1 MEDNNKTALWFVLN
15 DATGEVQAN
24 FDPACQM
31 QINPGQFRQAMQDA
45 GYGEY
50 HMLDG
55 QLNAFLAAART
66 SKEVLTWL
74 VAKREDAEIT
84 LTVDEDWMVARLTV
98 VPARGGKPV
107 TMALINEQLRERQI
121 SHGILHAEI
130 DAIIAGERCENRI
143 IAQGQFAQEGVATR
157 FESLLEQKQ
166 QALSHIDEMA
176 VVKFNDLSHL
186 LLVEP
191 GDQLMRR
198 HPAVQGTNGINIRG
212 EVAMSPA
219 LPDLPFAT
227 EYPGAKVSDNDVNL
241 LIATLAGQP
250 TLCGH
255 GVKVNPVVELDNVN
269 LKSGNIEFD
278 GTLHVEGDVIAGM
291 RIKVTGDVIIRGTLE
306 AAEIIAGGNV
316 SVDHGIVGHA
326 DTRHGTHG
334 LPPDTARVRCQGSV
348 QAMFVECAHI
358 EAGDSIFI
366 ERSARQC
373 ELTALNNI
381 VVGKP
386 GSKQSQ
392 IVGGVTQAR
401 HLIQALSIGASSG
414 TKTHLR
420 IGHDPYAD
428 DEVEVKER
436 YLKAKHQELEQVR
449 KLLAFF
455 KQNPKKGEGGVL
467 QKVDT
472 TRAQLIGEIGRGMLE
487 LEALREKVALDQ
499 DARIEVGNTVYFGTE
514 VKMDNQTW
522 RANDDMSGTIIGW
535 QDGQLI
541 SGIDPVRYHTE
552 REESKEQAKAAEAG
566 KTGGAAPQRFG

>member
-1 MEDNNKTALWFVLN
+1 MEENNKHALWFVLN
-15 DATGEVQAN
+15 EETGDLQAN
-24 FDPACQM
+24 YDPANQV
-31 QINPGQFRQAMQDA
+31 QLNPGMFRQAMSDA
-45 GYGEY
+45 GYGEF
-50 HMLDG
+50 HLLDG
-55 QLNAFLAAART
+55 QLNAFLAAVRT
-66 SKEVLTWL
+66 SKEILTWL
-74 VAKREDAEIT
+74 IARREDAELT
-84 LTVDEDWMVARLTV
+84 LTIDDDWMVARLTV

-107 TMALINEQLRERQI
+107 TMALINEQLREHQI

-130 DAIIAGERCENRI
+130 DAIIATGQCENRT
-143 IAQGQFAQEGVATR
+143 IAQGQFAIEGQPTR

-166 QALSHIDEMA
+166 HELSHIDEMA
-176 VVKFNDLSHL
+176 VVKFRDLSHL

-191 GDQLMRR
+191 GDHLMRR
-198 HPAVQGTNGINIRG
+198 HPAIQGKNGINIRG
-212 EVAMSPA
+212 EVAMAPA
-219 LPDLPFAT
+219 LPELPFAT
-227 EYPGAKVSDNDVNL
+227 EYPGAKVSESDVNL
-241 LIATLAGQP
+241 LVATLAGQP

-255 GVKVNPVVELDNVN
+255 GVKVNPVVEVEHVN

-278 GTLHVEGDVIAGM
+278 GTLHVAGDVIAGM

-306 AAEIIAGGNV
+306 AADIICGGNV

-326 DTRHGTHG
+326 DTRHGAHG
-334 LPPDTARVRCQGSV
+334 LPPDTARVRCQGSL
-348 QAMFVECAHI
+348 QAMFVENAHV

-381 VVGKP
+381 VVGKA

-392 IVGGVTQAR
+392 IVGGTAQAK

-428 DEVEVKER
+428 DEVESKER
-436 YLKAKHQELEQVR
+436 FLKSKHQELEQVQ

-467 QKVDT
+467 QKVDG
-472 TRAQLIGEIGRGMLE
+472 TRAQLIGDIGRGMLE
-487 LEALREKVALDQ
+487 LEALREKVALDE
-499 DARIEVGNTVYFGTE
+499 DARIEVGNMVYFGTE

-522 RANDDMSGTIIGW
+522 RPNDDMSATIIGW
-535 QDGQLI
+535 QEGQLM
-541 SGIDPVRYHTE
+541 SGIDPVRYHKE
-552 REESKEQAKAAEAG
+552 HEAAAQKEEQT
-566 KTGGAAPQRFG
+566 KTSGSSPQRFG